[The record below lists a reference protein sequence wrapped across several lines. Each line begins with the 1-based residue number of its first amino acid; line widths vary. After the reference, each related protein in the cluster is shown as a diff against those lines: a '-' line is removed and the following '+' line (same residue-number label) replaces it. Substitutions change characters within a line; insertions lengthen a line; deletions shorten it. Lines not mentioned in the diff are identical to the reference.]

1 MPYFGKRSKNNL
13 ATADIQ
19 LQNLFNEVIKY
30 FDCTVIYGHRTPEEQ
45 LELFKNGRTLVDGS
59 WVITERDKV
68 VTNCDGYSKK
78 SKHNHFPSKAVDV
91 TPYPINFIDYK
102 RIYMF
107 IGYVLAT
114 AEQMGIKL
122 RSGSDWDMDTEVND
136 QTFNDLLHF
145 ELLG

>member
-13 ATADIQ
+13 VTADIQ

-45 LELFKNGRTLVDGS
+45 LELFKNGRALINGS

-78 SKHNHFPSKAVDV
+78 SKHNYYPSKAVDV
-91 TPYPINFIDYK
+91 MPYPISWKDTD
-102 RIYMF
+102 RMYMF
-107 IGYVLAT
+107 VGFVRGIA
-114 AEQMGIKL
+114 QCMGIKV
-122 RSGSDWDMDTEVND
+122 RFGADWDGDTQVKD
-136 QTFNDLLHF
+136 QSLHDLPHF
-145 ELLG
+145 ELI